1 MPVACLLVIA
11 ALAAAQPLP
20 ASHGAAIGVTPTTA
34 DTTARLAT
42 LAMRSADRP
51 RQGAEAV
58 RHRSDRA
65 RLNTDPPR
73 LASGYR
79 VAQLDLRWHAAD
91 VTEPYPR

>member
-20 ASHGAAIGVTPTTA
+20 ASHGGAIGVTSTTA
-34 DTTARLAT
+34 DTTARPAILAF
-42 LAMRSADRP
+42 RNADRP
-51 RQGAEAV
+51 RHGAEAV
-58 RHRSDRA
+58 RHRGDRA
-65 RLNTDPPR
+65 RLNADPPR

-91 VTEPYPR
+91 VTESYPR